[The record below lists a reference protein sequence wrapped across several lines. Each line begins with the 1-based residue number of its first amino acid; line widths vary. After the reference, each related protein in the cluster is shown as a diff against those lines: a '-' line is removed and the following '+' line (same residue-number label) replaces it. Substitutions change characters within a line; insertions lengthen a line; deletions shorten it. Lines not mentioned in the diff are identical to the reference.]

1 MRSLALLLVL
11 IAAFYVLLADQKTGK
26 GSGKTNAENKPSE
39 VKHETQGESSHFS
52 EGLPEDYMPADL
64 TRFGSIE
71 KLKADLDYRRMRMD
85 YQLDDEM
92 KEFKQT
98 HDKSGKDKEAYEA
111 LIKKHNAVRD
121 EFYKKY
127 VEKVKDYKKMKTE
140 MYETN
145 DKGLR

>member
-1 MRSLALLLVL
+1 MRSLTLLLVL

-26 GSGKTNAENKPSE
+26 GKGKMAAENTPSE
-39 VKHETQGESSHFS
+39 VKHETPGEESYFS
-52 EGLPEDYMPADL
+52 EGLPDDYMPADIS
-64 TRFGSIE
+64 RFGTME

-85 YQLDDEM
+85 HQLDDEM
-92 KEFKQT
+92 KEFKET

-111 LIKKHNAVRD
+111 LIKKHHEVRA
-121 EFYKKY
+121 EFRDKY
-127 VEKVKDYKKMKTE
+127 VIQIKEYKKMKTQ